1 MRILIV
7 AATAAEID
15 PLLVLLKERSS
26 ADARLR
32 SCTRGGHDIDV
43 LTTGVG
49 MVATAAWSSRVLAL
63 REYDVALNVGVCGSF
78 DREVAA
84 GDVVHV
90 VSEELPEMGAEAD
103 DAFLTLHDLKLLAR
117 DDFPFRDGRLMAAE
131 PPPLEGLQQLR
142 RVHGITVNTVHGR
155 ETSIAAVRERCQPQI
170 ETMEGAAFMYACL
183 IRGTPFAE
191 IRAVS
196 NVVEKRNRET
206 WKLGEAIDNLS
217 RVTVRIIDQ
226 A

>member
-1 MRILIV
+1 MLIV

-15 PLLVLLKERSS
+15 PLLAALKERSNS
-26 ADARLR
+26 DGRLR
-32 SCTRGGHDIDV
+32 RCTRASHEIDV

-49 MVATAAWSSRVLAL
+49 MVATAAWSSRVLAIG
-63 REYDVALNVGVCGSF
+63 EYDVALNLGVCGSF
-78 DREVAA
+78 DREVLL

-90 VSEELPEMGAEAD
+90 ISEELPEMGAETD

-117 DDFPFRDGRLMAAE
+117 DDFPFRDGRLMNAE
-131 PPPLEGLQQLR
+131 PPAVAALQQLL

-155 ETSIAAVRERCQPQI
+155 DSSIAAVRQRWEPQV
-170 ETMEGAAFMYACL
+170 ETMEGAAFMYSCL

-196 NVVEKRNRET
+196 NVVEKRNREA
-206 WKLGEAIDNLS
+206 WKLGEAIDNLN
-217 RVTVRIIDQ
+217 RAALRFIDQ

>member
-1 MRILIV
+1 MLIV
-7 AATAAEID
+7 AATTAEID
-15 PLLVLLKERSS
+15 PLVAALKPRANPE
-26 ADARLR
+26 DRLR
-32 SCTRGGHDIDV
+32 SCTRANHDIDV

-49 MVATAAWSSRVLAL
+49 MVATAAWSSRVLAM
-63 REYDVALNVGVCGSF
+63 REYDVALNLGVCGSF
-78 DREVAA
+78 DTAIPA
-84 GDVVHV
+84 GVVVHV

-117 DDFPFRDGRLMAAE
+117 DEFPFRDGRLMNAE
-131 PPPLEGLQQLR
+131 PPPMAALQQLP

-155 ETSIAAVRERCQPQI
+155 ESSIAEVRQRCEPQV

-196 NVVEKRNRET
+196 NVVEKRNRVA
-206 WKLGEAIDNLS
+206 WKLGEAIDNLNS
-217 RVTVRIIDQ
+217 AALRMIDQ

>member
-1 MRILIV
+1 MLIV
-7 AATAAEID
+7 AATTAEID
-15 PLLVLLKERSS
+15 PLLAALKPRANSE
-26 ADARLR
+26 DRLR
-32 SCTRGGHDIDV
+32 SCTRANHDIDV

-49 MVATAAWSSRVLAL
+49 MVATAAWSSRVLAM
-63 REYDVALNVGVCGSF
+63 REYDVALNLGVCGSF
-78 DREVAA
+78 DTAIPA
-84 GDVVHV
+84 GVVVHV

-117 DDFPFRDGRLMAAE
+117 DEFPFRDGRLMNAE
-131 PPPLEGLQQLR
+131 PPPMAALQQLP

-155 ETSIAAVRERCQPQI
+155 ESSIAEVRQRCEPQV

-196 NVVEKRNRET
+196 NVVEKRNRVA
-206 WKLGEAIDNLS
+206 WKLGEAIDNLNS
-217 RVTVRIIDQ
+217 AALRMIDQ

>member
-1 MRILIV
+1 MLIV

-15 PLLVLLKERSS
+15 PLLAVLKQRTNSNGP
-26 ADARLR
+26 LR
-32 SCTRGGHDIDV
+32 SCTRGTHELDV

-49 MVATAAWSSRVLAL
+49 MVATAAWSSRALAM
-63 REYDVALNVGVCGSF
+63 REYDVALNLGVCGSF
-78 DREVAA
+78 DLEVPLGA
-84 GDVVHV
+84 VVHV

-117 DDFPFRDGRLMAAE
+117 DEFPYRDGRLTNAE
-131 PPPLEGLQQLR
+131 PPPIDSLQQLP
-142 RVHGITVNTVHGR
+142 RVHGITVNTAHGR
-155 ETSIAAVRERCQPQI
+155 DSSIAAVRQRCDAQV

-196 NVVEKRNRET
+196 NVVEKRNRPA
-206 WKLGEAIDNLS
+206 WKLGEAIDNLNS
-217 RVTVRIIDQ
+217 TALRIIDQ

>member
-1 MRILIV
+1 MLIV

-15 PLLVLLKERSS
+15 PLLAALKGRSNS
-26 ADARLR
+26 DGRLR
-32 SCTRGGHDIDV
+32 SCTRADHEIDV

-49 MVATAAWSSRVLAL
+49 MVATAAWSSRVLAT
-63 REYDVALNVGVCGSF
+63 RDYDVALNLGVCGSF
-78 DREVAA
+78 DREIPA

-90 VSEELPEMGAEAD
+90 ISEELPEMGAEAD

-117 DDFPFRDGRLMAAE
+117 DDFPFRDGRLMNAE
-131 PPPLEGLQQLR
+131 PPTIEVLQALP

-155 ETSIAAVRERCQPQI
+155 DSSIAAVRQRCEPQV
-170 ETMEGAAFMYACL
+170 ETMEGAAFMYSCL

-196 NVVEKRNRET
+196 NVVEKRNREV
-206 WKLGEAIDNLS
+206 WKLGEAIDNLNS
-217 RVTVRIIDQ
+217 AALRIIDQ

>member
-1 MRILIV
+1 MLIV

-15 PLLVLLKERSS
+15 PLLAELKQRSNS
-26 ADARLR
+26 DGRVR
-32 SCTRGGHDIDV
+32 SCKRANHDIDV

-49 MVATAAWSSRVLAL
+49 MVAAAAWSSRVLAM
-63 REYDVALNVGVCGSF
+63 REYDVALNLGVCGSF
-78 DREVAA
+78 DPEIPA

-90 VSEELPEMGAEAD
+90 ISEELPEMGAEAD
-103 DAFLTLHDLKLLAR
+103 QDFLSLHDLKLLAR
-117 DDFPFRDGRLMAAE
+117 DDFPFQDGRLINPE
-131 PPPLEGLQQLR
+131 PPIIAVLQELP

-155 ETSIAAVRERCQPQI
+155 DSSIAAVRQRCKPQV
-170 ETMEGAAFMYACL
+170 ETMEGAAFMYSCL

-196 NVVEKRNRET
+196 NVVEKRNRAA
-206 WKLGEAIDNLS
+206 WKLGEAIDNLNS
-217 RVTVRIIDQ
+217 AALRIIDQ

>member
-1 MRILIV
+1 MLIV

-15 PLLVLLKERSS
+15 PLLAALKRRAN
-26 ADARLR
+26 ADGPLR
-32 SCTRGGHDIDV
+32 SCARAHHDVDV

-49 MVATAAWSSRVLAL
+49 MVATAAWSSRVLAT
-63 REYDVALNVGVCGSF
+63 REYDVALNLGVCGSF
-78 DREVAA
+78 DPDIPA
-84 GDVVHV
+84 GAVVHV
-90 VSEELPEMGAEAD
+90 TSEELPEMGAEAD

-117 DDFPFRDGRLMAAE
+117 DDFPFRDGRLLNAE
-131 PPPLEGLQQLR
+131 PPSIAALQELP

-155 ETSIAAVRERCQPQI
+155 DSSIAAVRQRCEPQV

-191 IRAVS
+191 IRAVA
-196 NVVEKRNRET
+196 NVVEKRNRAA
-206 WKLGEAIDNLS
+206 WKLSEAIDTLNSTAL
-217 RVTVRIIDQ
+217 RIIDQ

>member
-1 MRILIV
+1 MLIV
-7 AATAAEID
+7 AATTAEID
-15 PLLVLLKERSS
+15 PLLAALTQRANAE
-26 ADARLR
+26 DRLR
-32 SCTRGGHDIDV
+32 SCTRANHDIDV

-49 MVATAAWSSRVLAL
+49 MVATAAWSSRVLAM
-63 REYDVALNVGVCGSF
+63 REYDVALNLGVCGSF
-78 DREVAA
+78 DTAIAA
-84 GDVVHV
+84 GVVVHV

-117 DDFPFRDGRLMAAE
+117 DEFPFRDGRLMNAE
-131 PPPLEGLQQLR
+131 PPPMATLQQLP

-155 ETSIAAVRERCQPQI
+155 ESSIAEVRQRCEPQV

-196 NVVEKRNRET
+196 NVVEKRNRVA
-206 WKLGEAIDNLS
+206 WKLGEAIENLNS
-217 RVTVRIIDQ
+217 AALRMIDQ

>member
-1 MRILIV
+1 MLIV

-15 PLLVLLKERSS
+15 PLLATLKERST
-26 ADARLR
+26 ADGRLR
-32 SCTRGGHDIDV
+32 SCARGNHEIDV

-49 MVATAAWSSRVLAL
+49 MVATAAWSSRVLAM
-63 REYDVALNVGVCGSF
+63 REYDVALNLGVCGSF
-78 DREVAA
+78 DRDIPT

-90 VSEELPEMGAEAD
+90 ISEELPEMGAEAG

-117 DDFPFRDGRLMAAE
+117 DDFPFRDGRLMNAE
-131 PPPLEGLQQLR
+131 PPAVDALQQLP

-155 ETSIAAVRERCQPQI
+155 DSSIAAVRQRCEPQV
-170 ETMEGAAFMYACL
+170 ETMEGAAFMYSCL

-196 NVVEKRNRET
+196 NVVEKRNRAA

-217 RVTVRIIDQ
+217 SAALRIIDQ

>member
-1 MRILIV
+1 MLIV
-7 AATAAEID
+7 AATAAELD
-15 PLLVLLKERSS
+15 PFLAALQQRSTS
-26 ADARLR
+26 DGPLR
-32 SCTRGGHDIDV
+32 SCTRANHEIDV

-49 MVATAAWSSRVLAL
+49 MVATAAWSSRVLAM
-63 REYDVALNVGVCGSF
+63 REYDVALNLGVCGSF
-78 DREVAA
+78 DRGIPA

-90 VSEELPEMGAEAD
+90 ISEELPEMGAEAD

-117 DDFPFRDGRLMAAE
+117 DDFPFRDGRLTNAE
-131 PPPLEGLQQLR
+131 PPPMAALQQLP

-155 ETSIAAVRERCQPQI
+155 DSSIAAMRQRCEPQV
-170 ETMEGAAFMYACL
+170 ETMEGAAFMYSCL

-196 NVVEKRNRET
+196 NVVEKRNRAA

-217 RVTVRIIDQ
+217 SAALRIIDQ